1 MVHQHGATWTQC
13 GELIQADLDRHEQS
27 ISALR
32 QAIADSD
39 RSLHD
44 LFSEQR
50 THLAALTARLDAGR
64 ERLELRVDALALETR
79 RLSDRLPDVE
89 RQMAAMVGGSNAT
102 SKIVEIGA
110 KWAAV
115 AVALIALAITLL
127 R

>member
-1 MVHQHGATWTQC
+1 MVQHGATWTQC
-13 GELIQADLDRHEQS
+13 SELVQADLDRHEQS

-32 QAIADSD
+32 QAMADSD

-50 THLAALTARLDAGR
+50 THLAALAARLDAGR

-89 RQMAAMVGGSNAT
+89 RQMAAMTGGSNVV

-115 AVALIALAITLL
+115 AVALIALVITLL

>member
-1 MVHQHGATWTQC
+1 MIQHGATWTQC
-13 GELIQADLDRHEQS
+13 GELVRVDLDRHEQS

-32 QAIADSD
+32 QAMADSD

-50 THLAALTARLDAGR
+50 THLAALAARLDAGR

-89 RQMAAMVGGSNAT
+89 RQMAAMTGGSNVV

-115 AVALIALAITLL
+115 AVALIALVITLL